1 MSWLLVV
8 AFPISILFI
17 ISTDIKIKTVVW
29 TRNVT
34 RLKYIFITASVEGN
48 NLDFKKK
55 LEQIV
60 IKKNWSR
67 LSLALCS
74 QGVTVLC
81 WSEPVTH
88 FIK

>member
-48 NLDFKKK
+48 NLDFKK
-55 LEQIV
+55 
-60 IKKNWSR
+60 NWSR
-67 LSLALCS
+67 L
-74 QGVTVLC
+74 
-81 WSEPVTH
+81 
-88 FIK
+88 